1 VCVCVCVCVCVRDFL
16 LVFFSNLGPVGT
28 VVEL

>member
-1 VCVCVCVCVCVRDFL
+1 VRVCVVVCDFL